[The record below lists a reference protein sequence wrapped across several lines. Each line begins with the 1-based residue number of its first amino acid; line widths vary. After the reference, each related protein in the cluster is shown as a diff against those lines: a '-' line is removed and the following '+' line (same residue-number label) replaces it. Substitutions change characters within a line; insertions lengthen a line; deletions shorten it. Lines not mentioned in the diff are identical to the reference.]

1 MAKKV
6 HPSPL
11 FNIFKTNNKNSHV
24 ETQVFMRPA
33 AGMQQQPTDNSQQSL
48 FILFYERLMLKRF
61 YTENSNS
68 ICVKFQL

>member
-11 FNIFKTNNKNSHV
+11 FFFTIDV
-24 ETQVFMRPA
+24 ETQVFKRPA
-33 AGMQQQPTDNSQQSL
+33 AGMQQQPTDNQSL

-68 ICVKFQL
+68 MCKISVL